1 MLKYS
6 LKYYIQN
13 RCVCQNTLSK
23 PELES
28 YIDKTIFSNSSS
40 SVYVSSSFE
49 NDKLIFKIVESPN
62 NERGQIHI
70 QKTIN

>member
-13 RCVCQNTLSK
+13 RCVCQNILTK
-23 PELES
+23 TELES

-62 NERGQIHI
+62 NEQGQIHI
-70 QKTIN
+70 QER